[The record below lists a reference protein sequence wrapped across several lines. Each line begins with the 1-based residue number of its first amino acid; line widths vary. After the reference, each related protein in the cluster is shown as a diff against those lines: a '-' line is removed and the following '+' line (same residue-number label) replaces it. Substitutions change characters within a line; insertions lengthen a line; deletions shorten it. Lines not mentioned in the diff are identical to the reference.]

1 MRKSFKQQCIVLE
14 QSCVNTITE
23 FMPEKGLKEMDIS
36 SSKICGRVGK
46 LTLTTEMDETGYPNQ
61 VVRFY
66 SKKKNTPLYYVSLE
80 ELCSITDYII
90 ESADSAR

>member
-1 MRKSFKQQCIVLE
+1 
-14 QSCVNTITE
+14 
-23 FMPEKGLKEMDIS
+23 MDIS